1 MHKILFL
8 MADGFEEIEFTA
20 VFDILIR
27 GGVKVT
33 LAGIYNDA
41 RVIGAHGLSIRA
53 DAALSELYLG
63 NYQGVFLP
71 GGSTG
76 VENLSDSDEVIQSV
90 QNFFTDEKWVTAICA
105 APKVLAK
112 AKVISNYTVTSY
124 PSVRSEVEPHC
135 KKYSEERVVRDR
147 NIITSRAAG
156 TAEEFALEFLK
167 VLEGES
173 VSEKVRSQILAR

>member
-1 MHKILFL
+1 MQKILFL

-41 RVIGAHGLSIRA
+41 RVIGSHGLSIRA

-63 NYQGVFLP
+63 NYQGLFLP
-71 GGSTG
+71 GGSLG
-76 VENLSDSDEVIQSV
+76 VQNLSECEKVIQCV
-90 QNFFTDEKWVTAICA
+90 QTFYNEGKWVTAICA
-105 APKVLAK
+105 APKILAQ
-112 AKVISNYTVTSY
+112 AKIISNHTVTSY
-124 PSVRSEVEPHC
+124 PSVRSEVEPFC
-135 KKYSEERVVRDR
+135 KKYSEERVVKDGF
-147 NIITSRAAG
+147 IITSRSAG

-167 VLEGES
+167 ALDGAPMAT
-173 VSEKVRSQILAR
+173 KIKNQILAR